1 MSDELSRL
9 VDLLVERV
17 ADAVARKLRR
27 GGPDE
32 YVDQNNSG
40 LGRRRHINAIRGGQ
54 LPGRQVGRQYLARQV
69 DVDAFIAQLKPAPG
83 STRRAT
89 DDDATDELA
98 AELGLI
104 RNSND

>member
-1 MSDELSRL
+1 MSDELNRL
-9 VDLLVERV
+9 VDVLVERV

-27 GGPDE
+27 GGADE
-32 YVDQNNSG
+32 YVDQNNSQ
-40 LGRRRHINAIRGGQ
+40 LGRRRHINAIRSGE

-69 DVDAFIAQLKPAPG
+69 DVDAFVAQLKPGPSSA
-83 STRRAT
+83 RRAT

-98 AELGLI
+98 AELGLV